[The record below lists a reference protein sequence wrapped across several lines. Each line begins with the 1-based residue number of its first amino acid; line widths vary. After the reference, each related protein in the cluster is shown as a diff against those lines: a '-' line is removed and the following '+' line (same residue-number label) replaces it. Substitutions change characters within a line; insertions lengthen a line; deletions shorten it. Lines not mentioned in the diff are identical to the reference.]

1 MFGRKKF
8 IHFSVALFVVFSS
21 SYFIISTI
29 IGKRG
34 LLTLID
40 LKKDIERHKAILKGI
55 AFQREK
61 LNNKVLGLYER
72 SLDLDLLDEQVKNAL
87 VYVNPREFMVILRK

>member
-1 MFGRKKF
+1 MFGRKKL
-8 IHFSVALFVVFSS
+8 IHFSVVLFVLFSS
-21 SYFIISTI
+21 SYFIVSTI

-40 LKKDIERHKAILKGI
+40 LKKDVERHKAILKGI
-55 AFQREK
+55 SLQKEK